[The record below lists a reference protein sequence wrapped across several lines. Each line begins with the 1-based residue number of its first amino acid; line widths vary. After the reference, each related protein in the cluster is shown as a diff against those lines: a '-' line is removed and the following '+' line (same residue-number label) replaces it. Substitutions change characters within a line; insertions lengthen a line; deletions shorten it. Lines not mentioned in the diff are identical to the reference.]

1 MTTATENED
10 GELVKQ
16 RYLTR
21 VNQLYNNITHWLKE
35 RQELRI
41 EQHSVEIGE
50 ELIGFYTAPT
60 LVISSPTEKLVEFKP
75 EGACIIEAE
84 GRIDVLGWLGIEYI
98 IYMVNGGPILGGQ
111 QMFKD
116 IEVDGWYWT
125 ENNLKNKAHLMN
137 QENFQKLFKQAT
149 DYEL

>member
-1 MTTATENED
+1 
-10 GELVKQ
+10 
-16 RYLTR
+16 
-21 VNQLYNNITHWLKE
+21 VNQLYSDITHWLKD
-35 RQELRI
+35 QKELHI

-50 ELIGFYTAPT
+50 DLTGFYTAPT
-60 LVISSPTEKLVEFKP
+60 LVISSPTEKLAEFKP

-84 GRIDVLGWLGIEYI
+84 GRIDVLGWLGVEYI
-98 IYMVNGGPILGGQ
+98 IYMVNGGPILGGA

-116 IEVDGWYWT
+116 IDADGWYWA

-137 QENFQKLFKQAT
+137 QENFFKLFTQAT

>member
-1 MTTATENED
+1 MTTEN
-10 GELVKQ
+10 GERVKQ

-21 VNQLYNNITHWLKE
+21 VNQLYSDITYWLTGH
-35 RQELRI
+35 QELHI
-41 EQHSVEIGE
+41 EQHSVEIAE
-50 ELIGFYTAPT
+50 ELTGLYTAPT
-60 LVISSPTEKLVEFKP
+60 LVVSSPTDKLAEFKP

-84 GRIDVLGWLGIEYI
+84 GRIDVLGWLGVEYI

-116 IEVDGWYWT
+116 IEADGWYWA
-125 ENNLKNKAHLMN
+125 ENNLKNKAHFMN
-137 QENFQKLFKQAT
+137 QENFFKLFAQAT